1 MTNDKT
7 AIHLGGTARRTKDVR
22 LLHKLSLKFAE
33 IPITDP
39 GRFGPLVEEYS
50 RLKDNLGL
58 YYVCHGVREGDPN
71 DMAALERDYFPKIV
85 DILPLMNRLGMTLLT
100 IHLWMDRRYIEEE
113 VFAFKI
119 DLLRRI
125 LERATDAGITVCIEN
140 LSETASD
147 LKIPFDELPR
157 LKMTLDLGHAQL
169 LTTFNRS
176 FAFIDQFPDRI
187 NHVHLHDNKGGHSY
201 RDDLHLPP
209 GEGII
214 DLKKIFEK
222 LKKIGYTRTITLEL
236 TPQEIK
242 KCLAYV
248 KELIA

>member
-1 MTNDKT
+1 MTNDT
-7 AIHLGGTARRTKDVR
+7 AAIHLGGTAKRTKDVR
-22 LLHKLSLKFAE
+22 LLHKLGLKFAE
-33 IPITDP
+33 IPINDP
-39 GRFGPLVEEYS
+39 GRFGPLVEKYS

-71 DMAALERDYFPKIV
+71 DMAALEKDYFPKII

-119 DLLRRI
+119 DLLKRI

-140 LSETASD
+140 LSESASD
-147 LKIPFDELPR
+147 LKVPFDELSR
-157 LKMTLDLGHAQL
+157 LNMTLDLGHAQL

-176 FAFIDQFPDRI
+176 FEFMDQFPDRI
-187 NHVHLHDNKGGHSY
+187 KHVHLHDNEGGHSY

-222 LKKIGYTRTITLEL
+222 LKEIGYARTITLEL
-236 TPQEIK
+236 TPKEIK
-242 KCLAYV
+242 RCLAYV
-248 KELIA
+248 KELTE

>member
-1 MTNDKT
+1 
-7 AIHLGGTARRTKDVR
+7 
-22 LLHKLSLKFAE
+22 
-33 IPITDP
+33 
-39 GRFGPLVEEYS
+39 
-50 RLKDNLGL
+50 
-58 YYVCHGVREGDPN
+58 
-71 DMAALERDYFPKIV
+71 MAALEKDYFPKII

-119 DLLRRI
+119 DLLKRI

-140 LSETASD
+140 LSESASD
-147 LKIPFDELPR
+147 LKVPFDELSR
-157 LKMTLDLGHAQL
+157 LNMTLDLGHAQL

-176 FAFIDQFPDRI
+176 FEFMDQFPDRI
-187 NHVHLHDNKGGHSY
+187 KHVHLHDNEGGHSY

-222 LKKIGYTRTITLEL
+222 LKEIGYARTITLEL
-236 TPQEIK
+236 TPKEIK
-242 KCLAYV
+242 RCLAYV
-248 KELIA
+248 KELTE